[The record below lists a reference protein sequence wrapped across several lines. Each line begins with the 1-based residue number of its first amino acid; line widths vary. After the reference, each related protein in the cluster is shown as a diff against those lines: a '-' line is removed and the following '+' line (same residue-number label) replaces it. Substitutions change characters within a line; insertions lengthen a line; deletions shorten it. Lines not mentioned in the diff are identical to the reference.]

1 MNQQIREAAELFRD
15 SPVLG
20 DDELFEMLV
29 LRGVERMLAAR
40 LVEFLPMVYCRILLR
55 DGGATFPDVYYRIAG
70 DGSKV
75 RHELSDDRVWN
86 AAMEHAQR
94 EVEQGR
100 GEAAIRLI
108 AQRGAEYRAAA
119 QLLEGGSAL
128 ENIAFAPMIFKWPEQ
143 GPPDVA
149 VNEPKKPKWWPFG
162 TSR

>member
-70 DGSKV
+70 DEAPRFDMNSLTTGFG
-75 RHELSDDRVWN
+75 DD
-86 AAMEHAQR
+86 MEHAQKWSKA
-94 EVEQGR
+94 EAGR
-100 GEAAIRLI
+100 YPTDCTTWCGVSSCRASS
-108 AQRGAEYRAAA
+108 RGQFCA
-119 QLLEGGSAL
+119 

-149 VNEPKKPKWWPFG
+149 VNEPKKPSGGPLE
-162 TSR
+162 RR